1 MWGNIGAGLMV
12 LMFRKVL
19 NLYDTN
25 HDFHEGVWLCAGAF
39 VLAGVFAL
47 FVNAEKPVIAEA

>member
-1 MWGNIGAGLMV
+1 MV

-25 HDFHEGVWLCAGAF
+25 HDFHEGVWLCAVAF